1 MDNEIKERAYIKV
14 RCKINALNREEQDY
28 VYQITTGKTDL
39 EEDILYRMLDS
50 TTRELKVWE
59 YILTLI
65 NNG

>member
-14 RCKINALNREEQDY
+14 RSKINALNREEKDY
-28 VYQITTGKTDL
+28 IYQITRGKSDL
-39 EEDILYRMLDS
+39 DDETLYRMIDS

-65 NNG
+65 NNQ